1 MTLVAPVDTDRAAAS
16 QENEPAAR
24 ASRWLLI
31 AAIAGI
37 GFIVMYLVIALVRLR
52 YPYELEWIEG
62 GMVDHV
68 ARIRDGHSLYA
79 SPSLTFTAD
88 IYTPLYF
95 LVSAAVSLVTGLGFF
110 PLRLVSLLAS
120 IALFGALAKLT
131 MTDTDDWISGVVAA
145 GLFAACFRIG
155 GAWLDT
161 ARVDTLCIALLFWG
175 LVVARQARTARNG
188 VVAGVLISSAFLAKQ
203 VALFPAVAVAVFFL
217 AARRGRSVT
226 GSYVLTVLVGIG
238 GTTLVANAITHGW
251 YSFYVF
257 ELPARHEIASENYV
271 DFFTHDL
278 IRPLPVVLL
287 LVIAAFVALRRR
299 MDGLLFHAIVGGA
312 VLFAAYSARLHTG
325 GYDNVL
331 LPIYA
336 ELAVLGAIG
345 VHSLLRSPARRW
357 VATAAGL
364 LVLAQFAL
372 LLYNPIDQLPTAAD
386 RRAGAAMMTGLRA
399 LPQPAYLPGHP
410 WYLVEAGQKSSAQGA
425 AIEDVFRGDR
435 GGSGP
440 VLARQL
446 WDSVAT
452 RHWAAIVVDSGTG
465 FSYLPDNLCRYYEPV
480 GTLDPSGAT
489 VLPLTGTKTAPK
501 TVWEPRADEGDDC
514 HGIDFW
520 TVGPNG

>member
-1 MTLVAPVDTDRAAAS
+1 MTLVAPVAADGAALS
-16 QENEPAAR
+16 EDNHSPAPR
-24 ASRWLLI
+24 SRWLLI
-31 AAIAGI
+31 AAVAGA
-37 GFIVMYLVIALVRLR
+37 GFIAMYLVIALVRLR

-68 ARIRDGHSLYA
+68 ARIRGGHSLYA
-79 SPSLTFTAD
+79 APSLGFTAD

-95 LVSAAVSLVTGLGFF
+95 LLSAAVSVVTGLGFF
-110 PLRLVSLLAS
+110 PLRLVSVLAS

-131 MTDTDDWISGVVAA
+131 MADTEDRVSGLLAA

-161 ARVDTLCIALLFWG
+161 ARVDTLCLALLFWG
-175 LVVARQARTARNG
+175 MVVARQARTARNG
-188 VVAGVLISSAFLAKQ
+188 VVAGLLISLAFLAKQ
-203 VALFPAVAVAVFFL
+203 VALFPAVAIVVFFL
-217 AARRGRSVT
+217 AARRGRAVT
-226 GSYVLTVLVGIG
+226 GSYALTALVGIG
-238 GTTLVANAITHGW
+238 GSTLVANAISHGW
-251 YSFYVF
+251 YNFYVF

-287 LVIAAFVALRRR
+287 LVVTAFLALRRR

-336 ELAVLGAIG
+336 ELAVLAAIG
-345 VHSLLRSPARRW
+345 IHHLLRSDARRW
-357 VATAAGL
+357 IVTCAGV

-372 LLYNPIDQLPTAAD
+372 LFYNPVDQLPTAAD
-386 RRAGAAMMTGLRA
+386 RRAGEAMMTGLRA
-399 LPQPAYLPGHP
+399 LPKPAYLPGHP
-410 WYLVEAGQKSSAQGA
+410 WYLVEAGQQSSAQGA
-425 AIEDVFRGDR
+425 AIEDVFRGDH

-440 VLARQL
+440 ALAREL
-446 WDSVAT
+446 WDSVSS

-489 VLPLTGTKTAPK
+489 VLPLTGTKTGPK
-501 TVWEPRADEGDDC
+501 TVWEPRPDEGDDC